1 MQEKLFS
8 ENVNAFVPVFKGT
21 EVTARVM
28 LYHQEVHPF

>member
-8 ENVNAFVPVFKGT
+8 ENVNAFVPVSKGN
-21 EVTARVM
+21 EETARVM